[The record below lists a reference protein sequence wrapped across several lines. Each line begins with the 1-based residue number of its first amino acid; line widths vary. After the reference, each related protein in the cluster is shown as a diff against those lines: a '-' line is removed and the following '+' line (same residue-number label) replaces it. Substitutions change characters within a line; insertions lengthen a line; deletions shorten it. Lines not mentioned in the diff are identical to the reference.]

1 MHLCSS
7 KLVSQMNN
15 GSQNANTL
23 FGFIC
28 YTVIRIQKQEDS
40 AMKEKGSFISWV
52 KNHKTELLIAGVT
65 VVGTVLVVK
74 NWDSIKDMF
83 MSAEPIIPEIVEVE
97 PAVND
102 TVVPILSS
110 DILDNLTGNNL
121 TARALGDKVWCSAQ
135 AINKRIVAAGLA
147 TRLPCGEYMM
157 TEAGRMLGKD
167 TWKTT
172 AAGHSFSNIE
182 WDEKVLEVI
191 FSPEEL
197 REIAAKQEQARRIL
211 AA

>member
-1 MHLCSS
+1 MSE
-7 KLVSQMNN
+7 NN
-15 GSQNANTL
+15 K
-23 FGFIC
+23 F
-28 YTVIRIQKQEDS
+28 V
-40 AMKEKGSFISWV
+40 SWV
-52 KNHKTELLIAGVT
+52 KAHKTELIIAGVT

-74 NWDSIKDMF
+74 NWDSIKGMF
-83 MSAEPIIPEIVEVE
+83 KATEVVVPDIAKIEPVAEEIVAPII
-97 PAVND
+97 
-102 TVVPILSS
+102 SS
-110 DILDNLTGNNL
+110 DTLENLTGNKF

-147 TRLPCGEYMM
+147 VKLPCGEYMM
-157 TEAGRMLGKD
+157 TEAGRLLGQD

-182 WDEKVLEVI
+182 WDEKILEVI

-197 REIAAKQEQARRIL
+197 LDIAAKQERARQIL

>member
-1 MHLCSS
+1 MS
-7 KLVSQMNN
+7 
-15 GSQNANTL
+15 
-23 FGFIC
+23 
-28 YTVIRIQKQEDS
+28 EDN
-40 AMKEKGSFISWV
+40 KFVSWV
-52 KNHKTELLIAGVT
+52 KAHKTELIIAGVT

-74 NWDSIKDMF
+74 NWDSIKGLF
-83 MSAEPIIPEIVEVE
+83 KVTKSAVPDTVKTEPVAEEI
-97 PAVND
+97 
-102 TVVPILSS
+102 VVPIISS
-110 DILDNLTGNNL
+110 NTLDNLTGNKL

-147 TRLPCGEYMM
+147 VKLPCGEYMM
-157 TEAGRMLGKD
+157 TDVGRILGKK

-182 WDEKVLEVI
+182 WDEKILEVI

-197 REIAAKQEQARRIL
+197 MDIASKQERARQIL